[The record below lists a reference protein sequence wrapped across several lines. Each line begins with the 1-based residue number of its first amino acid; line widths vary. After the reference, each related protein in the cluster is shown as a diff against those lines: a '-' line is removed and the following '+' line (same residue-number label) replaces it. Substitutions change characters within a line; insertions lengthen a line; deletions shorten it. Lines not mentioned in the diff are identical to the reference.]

1 MSVSASVFKPW
12 KFLIRTLYGVL
23 IIGLFGTAVASG
35 ATRDPIEHFFHQSF
49 GDLREEL
56 QTAKQEGKRAILIMF
71 DNAECP
77 WCHKMKTSILNQV
90 NVQDYYRKH
99 FQIIRVDTEGGNP
112 IIDFSG
118 KEMLEKD
125 YTLKVNRVRA
135 TPVFLFFDLKGEV
148 IVRYTGAARN
158 IDEFMWLGEFVVGEH
173 YKNTRFSKYKR
184 ARKAASK

>member
-1 MSVSASVFKPW
+1 MPGSIHYFRRLFVGAA
-12 KFLIRTLYGVL
+12 LALLVL
-23 IIGLFGTAVASG
+23 AGTGITTVNG

-56 QTAKQEGKRAILIMF
+56 QTAREEGKNAVLIMF

-77 WCHKMKTSILNQV
+77 WCLKMKTSILNQTR
-90 NVQDYYRKH
+90 VQDYYRKH

-135 TPVFLFFDLKGEV
+135 TPVFIFFDLKGKQ
-148 IVRYTGAARN
+148 IVRYTGAVRN
-158 IDEFMWLGEFVVGEH
+158 VDEFMWLGEFVVGEH

-184 ARKAASK
+184 ARKAALK